1 MVEQG
6 ISINQIRGVTLPFMD
21 WIKQIVIGSPFEGLA
36 RKLYI
41 RLDPS
46 VWSKS
51 DRLTLRVLDRCLTAD
66 SNCIDVGAFR
76 GSILQ
81 EIVARAPRGTH
92 FAFEPLAEEAA
103 YLVEKFPAVKVFPI
117 ALSNQ
122 SGKVPFSHNLK
133 HPTRSSFNI
142 PHPADPREI
151 IQIDTEKLDNLIPAD
166 LKIRLIKIDVEGAE
180 YQVFQGSLK
189 TIRASKPVIIFEH
202 TEVAWRRYSTTTE
215 QVYKLL
221 THDCGLQVSSMENWL
236 EGSKSFS
243 CEEFVQQV
251 KTRQNFYFIA
261 YA

>member
-1 MVEQG
+1 M
-6 ISINQIRGVTLPFMD
+6 TLAFMD
-21 WIKQIVIGSPFEGLA
+21 WIKQVVIGSPFEGLA

-51 DRLTLRVLDRCLTAD
+51 DRLTLRVLDRCLAAD

-81 EIVARAPRGTH
+81 EIVSRAPQGTH
-92 FAFEPLAEEAA
+92 FAFEPLTEEAA
-103 YLVEKFPAVKVFPI
+103 YLAEKFPAVKVFPI
-117 ALSNQ
+117 ALSNR

-142 PHPADPREI
+142 PHPSDPREI
-151 IQIDTEKLDNLIPAD
+151 IQIKTEKLDRLIPAD

-180 YQVFQGSLK
+180 YQVFQGSMK
-189 TIRASKPVIIFEH
+189 TIRASKPIIIFEH
-202 TEVAWRRYSTTTE
+202 GEIAWIRYSTTSE

-221 THDCGLQVSSMENWL
+221 TRDCGLQVSLMENWL
-236 EGSKSFS
+236 QGRKSLS
-243 CEEFVQQV
+243 CDEFVQQV
-251 KTRQNFYFIA
+251 KTKQCFYFIA
-261 YA
+261 YL